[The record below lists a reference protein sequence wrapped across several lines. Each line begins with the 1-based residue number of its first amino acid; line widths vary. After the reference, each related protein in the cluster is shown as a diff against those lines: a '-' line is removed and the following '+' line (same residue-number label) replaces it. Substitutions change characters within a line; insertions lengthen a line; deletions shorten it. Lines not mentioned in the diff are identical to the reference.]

1 MKPIAIGINKDL
13 QNRFKRSNKVVS
25 EYLNHVNKQLAEIG
39 LNVPTN
45 ELLTNPKKAIKQAY
59 FKHHKNELP
68 KFLNENVILESF
80 VFDFTYIDSK
90 FTIRH
95 NEILSAFN
103 QFGCNDKG
111 LIEPD
116 LNYYATNENQL
127 NFYYEVKAICET
139 LNSFYDN
146 HKNEFTIFLGMIPHG
161 LQYYLETNISNVP
174 YLKVNEYR
182 ITQYKK

>member
-13 QNRFKRSNKVVS
+13 QNKFKRSNKVVS
-25 EYLNHVNKQLAEIG
+25 AYLTHVNKQLAEIG
-39 LNVPTN
+39 LIVPTK
-45 ELLTNPKKAIKQAY
+45 ELLTNPRKAIKQAY
-59 FKHHKNELP
+59 FEHHKNELP

-80 VFDFTYIDSK
+80 AFDFTFIDSK
-90 FTIRH
+90 FTIKH

-116 LNYYATNENQL
+116 FNYYATNENQL
-127 NFYYEVKAICET
+127 NLYNELKAICEA

-146 HKNEFTIFLGMIPHG
+146 HKHEFSIFLGMIPKG
-161 LQYYLETNISNVP
+161 LQNYIETDISNVP
-174 YLKVNEYR
+174 YLKINEYR
-182 ITQYKK
+182 ITQFKK